1 MPRTRRYA
9 GGRPTRR
16 RPEPGQILTRSLGR
30 GQVLWGKV
38 LASFTH
44 VLAGAYAVFSRRDI
58 AGD

>member
-1 MPRTRRYA
+1 MPV
-9 GGRPTRR
+9 GVPPVG

-30 GQVLWGKV
+30 DQVLWGKV